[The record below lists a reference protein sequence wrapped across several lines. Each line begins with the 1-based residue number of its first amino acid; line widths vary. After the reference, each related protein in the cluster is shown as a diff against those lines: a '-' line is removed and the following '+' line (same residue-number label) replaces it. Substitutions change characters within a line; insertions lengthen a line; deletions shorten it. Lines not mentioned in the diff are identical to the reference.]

1 MFPTLRVFV
10 KSLAAAALV
19 CHLATTIAAPAEPAA
34 KQPVIAMQHTSWT
47 ARDGAPTGILAIA
60 QTPDGWLWI
69 GGAAGLFRFDGARF
83 ERARDIGMEL
93 LSSSITD
100 VGVLPDG
107 TLWLAY
113 KYGGVSLVANG
124 RMRHFRVGEHGT
136 PAGASSGLGQD
147 GAGRLWLGTSG
158 GGLREMGADGVWRKP
173 AAVMAAPGGAVQA
186 MLRGRDGIFWVRTS
200 EGVFSLP
207 KGANRFE
214 RKLDVTG
221 TGILAEHPDGSIWT
235 SDLMRPGLHLLAG
248 APGTDPKTWQIDDR
262 LNAFLFDRAGN
273 LWQPDYRGVLR
284 HSATRQAPQQRTDA
298 EHGLSGLHG
307 FTVFQDRE
315 DNIWVGTENGLDRF
329 RAARLKAVDL
339 PRYTAGA
346 RPLAPRLDGGAWV
359 DRSALASPAAAPAP
373 FAPPSSNLDLTTAL
387 HAGAD
392 GTLWSGG
399 IGGLWRVRGGEREA
413 VPLPAGLAD
422 SKRIAI
428 FSLATD
434 SSGALWASM
443 GRRGLYTLRDGRW
456 SAHGGVAGLAGFA
469 VTAMTADPRGR
480 MWFGSTDDQLALLE
494 RGNVRRFGRADGLRT
509 GTVLAILP
517 VAGGAWIGG
526 ENGLAWFDGQR
537 FASIMGHGGE
547 PFTGI
552 TGLVFARDGTLWMN
566 GGAGLSAIAPPE
578 LQRAVADPAHRV
590 RFGRLDYRDGL
601 VGTASSITPLP
612 SAIRANDGTL
622 WFSTMASVFAFDP
635 ARLPRNVLVPPVYV
649 TALKTGGKAWPV
661 REGMQLPPHTS
672 ALEVNFTALS
682 YRSAERMGFRY
693 QLEGVDQG
701 WQEADG
707 RRAAHYT
714 NLAPGRYRFR
724 VIASNDDGV
733 WNEEGAALSFGIE
746 PSLTQTLWF
755 RMLCT
760 LGAAGALWLLH
771 RMRLRRVARGLAARL
786 SERHAERERIARE
799 LHDTLLQSIQGLIL
813 RMTAV
818 VHRLRDGE
826 REPLEAALD
835 QANRVLAEGR
845 DRVAGLRG
853 EALPAGGLAQAI
865 ATHGEP
871 LARDYGVRFSVVTE
885 GAAIPL
891 DQTIAEE
898 ALAIAR
904 EAVWNAF
911 VHAQPRTVTVTLSY
925 ATAELSIAIVDDGRG
940 MPREIVDEGGRSGH
954 WGIPGMHER
963 AAKVGGA
970 LALATSAQGT
980 IWTLR
985 LPIRTA
991 SRYSTMGFSDRHSL
1005 N

>member
-1 MFPTLRVFV
+1 MFPPLRTISKSFV
-10 KSLAAAALV
+10 AAALA
-19 CHLATTIAAPAEPAA
+19 CHIAAVIAAPAEPAEN
-34 KQPVIAMQHTSWT
+34 QPVIAMQHTSWT
-47 ARDGAPTGILAIA
+47 ASDGAPTGISAIA

-83 ERARDIGMEL
+83 ERARDIGLEP
-93 LSSSITD
+93 LSSSITHL
-100 VGVLPDG
+100 GVLPDG
-107 TLWLAY
+107 ALWLVY
-113 KYGGVSLVANG
+113 KYGGASLLANG

-136 PAGASSGLGQD
+136 PAGSSSGLGQD

-173 AAVMAAPGGAVQA
+173 AAALAAPGGSVQA
-186 MLRGRDGIFWVRTS
+186 MLRDRGGTFWVRTS
-200 EGVFSLP
+200 DGVFSLP
-207 KGANRFE
+207 KGAGRFE

-221 TGILAEHPDGSIWT
+221 NGILAEHPDGSIWT

-284 HSATRQAPQQRTDA
+284 HSAGRQAPQQRTDA
-298 EHGLSGLHG
+298 ERGLSGLHG

-329 RAARLKAVDL
+329 RAARLKAIDL

-346 RPLAPRLDGGAWV
+346 RPLAPRPDGGAWV
-359 DRSALASPAAAPAP
+359 DRSALAGPDAAAVP

-399 IGGLWRVRGGEREA
+399 IGGLWKVRDGKREA
-413 VPLPAGLAD
+413 VPLPAGLVD
-422 SKRIAI
+422 PQHTAI

-434 SSGALWASM
+434 GGGALWASM
-443 GRRGLYTLRDGRW
+443 GRRGLYTLRDGSW

-469 VTAMTADPRGR
+469 VTAMTADPLGR
-480 MWFGSTDDQLALLE
+480 MWFGSTDDQLALLD
-494 RGNVRRFGRADGLRT
+494 RGNVRKFNRADGLAT

-517 VAGGAWIGG
+517 STNGAWIGG

-537 FASIMGHGGE
+537 FTAVTGQGGE

-552 TGLVFARDGTLWMN
+552 TGLVFARDGTLWIN
-566 GGAGLSAIAPPE
+566 GGAGLSAIASVD
-578 LQRAVADPAHRV
+578 LRRAAVDGAYRV
-590 RFGRLDYRDGL
+590 RFERLDYRDGL

-612 SAIRANDGTL
+612 SAIRASDGSL

-635 ARLPRNVLVPPVYV
+635 AQLPRNGLVPPVYV
-649 TALKTGGKAWPV
+649 TALKSGGKAWPA
-661 REGMQLPPHTS
+661 REGMLLPPHTS
-672 ALEVNFTALS
+672 ALEVDFTALS
-682 YRSAERMGFRY
+682 YRSAERVGFRY
-693 QLEGVDQG
+693 QLEGVDHG
-701 WQEADG
+701 WQDAEG

-733 WNEEGAALSFGIE
+733 WNEQGAVLSFEIA

-755 RMLCT
+755 RMLC
-760 LGAAGALWLLH
+760 AGGVVAALWVLH
-771 RMRLRRVARGLAARL
+771 RMRLRRVARGLAARMN
-786 SERHAERERIARE
+786 ERHAERERIARE

-813 RMTAV
+813 KMTAAV
-818 VHRLRDGE
+818 YRLRDGE
-826 REPLEAALD
+826 REPLEAALE
-835 QANRVLAEGR
+835 QANQVLAEGR

-853 EALPAGGLAQAI
+853 VPLPAGGLAQAI
-865 ATHGEP
+865 ASHGEP
-871 LARDYGVRFSVVTE
+871 LARDHGVRFSVVTE
-885 GAAIPL
+885 GKAMPL
-891 DQTIAEE
+891 DEAVAEE

-911 VHAQPRTVTVTLSY
+911 VHARPRTVTVTLCY
-925 ATAELSIAIVDDGRG
+925 APAELSIAIVDDGRG
-940 MPREIVDEGGRSGH
+940 MPREIVDDGGRPGH
-954 WGIPGMHER
+954 WGIPGMRER
-963 AAKVGGA
+963 AAKIDGA
-970 LALATSAQGT
+970 LELATSAQGT
-980 IWTLR
+980 VWTLR
-985 LPIRTA
+985 VPMATA
-991 SRYSTMGFSDRHSL
+991 RAASAR
-1005 N
+1005 